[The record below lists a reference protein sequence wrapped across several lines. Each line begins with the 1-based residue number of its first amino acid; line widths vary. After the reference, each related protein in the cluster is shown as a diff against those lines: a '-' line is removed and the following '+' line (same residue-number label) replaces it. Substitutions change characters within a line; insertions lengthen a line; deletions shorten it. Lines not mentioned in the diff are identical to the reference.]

1 MPCCVLVSKP
11 STLLKTSCLKMTT
24 VIPHGALCPCLS
36 MISSRPHRPPY
47 SRGRPITIKF
57 AMNDNVVAA
66 PNLASQAQP
75 FEKQHDRFDVKWVY
89 LVVRPPAAVQPV
101 NRQWCSESPGGRLTT
116 AKVAGDMEGRKESYF
131 ALVALTA
138 RRRKEIA
145 ASIKTQSSC
154 CVQMAQC
161 QVSCSDKSAEWLSK
175 QYN

>member
-1 MPCCVLVSKP
+1 M
-11 STLLKTSCLKMTT
+11 
-24 VIPHGALCPCLS
+24 
-36 MISSRPHRPPY
+36 
-47 SRGRPITIKF
+47 
-57 AMNDNVVAA
+57 
-66 PNLASQAQP
+66 
-75 FEKQHDRFDVKWVY
+75 
-89 LVVRPPAAVQPV
+89 VRPPAAVQPV

-161 QVSCSDKSAEWLSK
+161 QVSDKSAE
-175 QYN
+175 